1 MKLVVANHKM
11 NLTKEEVLAYV
22 NSVKDFSSNTIEF
35 VFCPSN
41 LYLPY
46 FSSLPL
52 GSQDVSSLKEG
63 SLTGDV
69 SAKQLKSMGV
79 SYTIVGHSERR
90 VKLQEDAD
98 MIQKKIENLLEEG
111 IIPILCIGE
120 SSEEKEQGKVEEVLD
135 RELAILSS
143 FSKEEIASIV
153 IAYEPMWAIGT
164 GVLPSNQEI
173 ENRIHYIKEKVYSL
187 YQVPIKVLYGGSV
200 NIDNIDTLE
209 MIPNMDGYL
218 VGGAS
223 LDGPRF
229 LSLMERM
236 R

>member
-11 NLTKEEVLAYV
+11 NLTKEEVLSYV
-22 NSVKDFSSNTIEF
+22 DSVKDFASNTVEF
-35 VFCPSN
+35 VFCPST

-52 GSQDVSSLKEG
+52 GSQDVSYLKEG

-79 SYTIVGHSERR
+79 LYTLVGHSERR
-90 VKLQEDAD
+90 VKLHENPE
-98 MIQKKIENLLEEG
+98 MIQKKIENLLNEG

-120 SSEEKEQGKVEEVLD
+120 SIDEKEQGKVEEVLD

-143 FSKEEIASIV
+143 FTKEEIASIV

-164 GVLPSNQEI
+164 GVLPTNQEI
-173 ENRIHYIKEKVYSL
+173 ENRVRYIKEKVSSL
-187 YQVPIKVLYGGSV
+187 YQVSIRVLYGGSV

-209 MIPNMDGYL
+209 KVSNMDGYL